1 VAGRFSS
8 QQISNV
14 VDGVLRDAGEG
25 GAEIK
30 RWINPVELSGSDQ
43 DEKTSARSPSE
54 SDPKNR

>member
-1 VAGRFSS
+1 M
-8 QQISNV
+8 

-30 RWINPVELSGSDQ
+30 RWINPIELSGSDQ